1 MKLLSNI
8 HSIALSV
15 AMSFLLITLG
25 CGSDPVQP
33 ALTDAEQKLTASPWK
48 GVWQTG
54 QAIYVLQVLS
64 EEINFNANKSAI
76 MKQCDSSATVQW
88 KITDSAGGSFLTI
101 GNTGYSIEKFTADS
115 LLLRDTGSGL
125 PYLMMRNF
133 KGYNKV
139 RFKRVMDN
147 GTYLGEAGLP
157 CAPLDKPE
165 IPDFMFQEAVVYPNP
180 CSNSC
185 SIQLQIGT
193 PGTSVKITIDDG
205 LRTETIFENILH
217 TGTSSISANLSKLP
231 TGMHRLSYTVKTPD
245 APAAKTV
252 HAYLFVSK

>member
-33 ALTDAEQKLTASPWK
+33 ALTEAEQKLTASPWR

-54 QAIYVLQVLS
+54 QPMYMMQVLS
-64 EEINFNANKSAI
+64 EDATFNADKSAFL
-76 MKQCDSSATVQW
+76 KLCDLSATMQW
-88 KITDSAGGSFLTI
+88 KITDSAGGLFLTI
-101 GNTGYSIEKFTADS
+101 ANTRYSIEKLTADS

-133 KGYNKV
+133 KGYTKV
-139 RFKRVMDN
+139 RFKRGADN
-147 GTYLGEAGLP
+147 GMYLGEVGLS

-165 IPDFMFQEAVVYPNP
+165 IPDMKFAAFGPFPNP
-180 CSNSC
+180 CT
-185 SIQLQIGT
+185 IFTALRFEVGI
-193 PGTSVKITIDDG
+193 PETSVKVTLDDG
-205 LRTETIFENILH
+205 TT
-217 TGTSSISANLSKLP
+217 SISVFDGNPPIGETMISLDMSKK
-231 TGMHRLSYTVKTPD
+231 TQGMYRITYTVKTPD